1 MEKPGVHHIGEKE
14 FEVLFREH
22 FDNLMGFVCSY
33 VHDSEVARDL
43 VHDAY
48 MAIWSNRMRLDASR
62 PLTSYLFVLARN
74 YALDWIRHRKV
85 ELGNEE
91 AIARM
96 MEEGTG
102 EVEDYEA
109 SIAKLREKLGELP
122 DKQRE
127 VVVKC
132 FMEGKM
138 YKEVAGELGIS
149 LNTVKTHLQRALKF
163 LRDELQDDFIL
174 LFMAFPCY

>member
-1 MEKPGVHHIGEKE
+1 
-14 FEVLFREH
+14 
-22 FDNLMGFVCSY
+22 
-33 VHDSEVARDL
+33 
-43 VHDAY
+43 
-48 MAIWSNRMRLDASR
+48 
-62 PLTSYLFVLARN
+62 
-74 YALDWIRHRKV
+74 
-85 ELGNEE
+85 
-91 AIARM
+91 M

-109 SIAKLREKLGELP
+109 SVAKLREKLGELP

>member
-14 FEVLFREH
+14 FEVLFQEH

-33 VHDSEVARDL
+33 VHDNEVARDL

-109 SIAKLREKLGELP
+109 SVAKLREKLGELP